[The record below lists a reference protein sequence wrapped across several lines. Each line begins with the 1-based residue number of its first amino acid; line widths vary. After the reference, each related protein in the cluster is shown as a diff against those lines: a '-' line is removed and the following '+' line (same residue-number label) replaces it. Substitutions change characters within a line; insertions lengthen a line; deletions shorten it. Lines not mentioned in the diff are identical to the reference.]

1 MRILFMKS
9 LWGMTEKTLEEKF
22 QRIKNAGYDGIE
34 TGSPE
39 DEKSQDEF
47 GNLFIKYDL
56 KFVAQQWSQ
65 GKNAEE
71 HIKSFEEQ
79 FNRNAKFNPIL
90 INSHT
95 GRDYFSF
102 EENMEII
109 KASYEIAEK
118 KSIKLIHETHRA
130 RFSFYPRITSEY
142 LRSFNKLKL
151 TADFSHWCC
160 VSESL
165 LEAQDEFVSVAID
178 NSEHVHGRVGHKE
191 GPQVNDPRAPEW
203 ENNLEVHLNWWKRIV
218 ENHKAKGSEFLTVT
232 PEFGPP
238 DYMMTLPYTRQPLS
252 DLWDVNLYIKN
263 LLSEELSK

>member
-1 MRILFMKS
+1 MKILFMKS
-9 LWGMTEKTLEEKF
+9 LWGMTEKTLDEKF
-22 QRIKNAGYDGIE
+22 QRIKDAGYDGIE
-34 TGSPE
+34 TGSPKY
-39 DEKSQDEF
+39 EKAQDEF
-47 GNLFIKYDL
+47 GNLFEKYDL
-56 KFVAQQWSQ
+56 KFIAQQWSL

-79 FNRNAKFNPIL
+79 FNRNAMFDPVL

-102 EENMEII
+102 EENLEIV
-109 KASYEIAEK
+109 KASYKIAEK
-118 KSIKLIHETHRA
+118 KGLRLIHETHRA
-130 RFSFYPRITSEY
+130 RFLFHPRITSEY
-142 LRSFNKLKL
+142 LNSFSKLKL

-165 LEAQDEFVSVAID
+165 LEGQEKFVETAIK
-178 NSEHVHGRVGHKE
+178 NSEHIHGRVGHKE

-203 ENNLEVHLNWWKRIV
+203 QNNLEVHLNWWKSIV
-218 ENHKAKGSEFLTVT
+218 ENHKAKGSELLTVT

-238 DYMMTLPYTRQPLS
+238 DYMMTLPYTRQPVI
-252 DLWDVNLYIKN
+252 DLWDINLYMKN